1 MQVDRREHAHRP
13 DYARAAGAGGGP
25 DVRWRTACNGHA
37 RDTAVMHEAAIPILA
52 RYAVAGLFAAAL
64 STATASDCRARL
76 LAELG
81 WQLQNGAAYSVHGG
95 VPCTRADLAA
105 AREAG
110 DLRAVLPADAQSRD
124 AALDALLVHDA
135 TRCAFAMR
143 LGEATRRATT
153 RLSDNRGY
161 RFSSL
166 QGGWISFGLRGAQAA
181 GWQPVRSFGRGFMP
195 LGGNWQAIDAF
206 YAGRVRS
213 ECGVGR
219 QIAQYAAQAELY
231 GEAFDEAFA
240 AEEIVIGTF
249 RQLHGTRSV
258 LLGSGAGELVRDGL
272 ARRAAADGR
281 QAFAGLPGVLV
292 HSLDRSTV
300 DDSNNQAQNFVVHE
314 VSEAAAAALR
324 DRGGFAHYNARNRE
338 LWEISRTLDLPGLR
352 GFQRLLNENV
362 PSAHARLSPASRE
375 RVAQMQALLAD
386 PFYSG
391 FEIYVHPQGIRP
403 IGWHVVRMLDR
414 NPRTPFQ
421 VELTMHNLHTTLYQ
435 RWLQHWLQHCRA
447 TAASVA
453 NHATEAASS

>member
-1 MQVDRREHAHRP
+1 
-13 DYARAAGAGGGP
+13 
-25 DVRWRTACNGHA
+25 VRWRTARRRRA
-37 RDTAVMHEAAIPILA
+37 RDTAVMHQAAIPTLA
-52 RYAVAGLFAAAL
+52 RYAVAGLLAATL

-81 WQLQNGAAYSVHGG
+81 WRLDDGAASSVHGG
-95 VPCTRADLAA
+95 MPCARANLAGA
-105 AREAG
+105 WQAG
-110 DLRAVLPADAQSRD
+110 DLRAVLPIATDARD
-124 AALDALLVHDA
+124 AALDALLAHDA

-153 RLSDNRGY
+153 RLSDNRDY

-166 QGGWISFGLRGAQAA
+166 QPGWISFGLRGSRAA
-181 GWQPVRSFGRGFMP
+181 GWQPIRSFGRGFMP
-195 LGGNWQAIDAF
+195 LAGNRQAIDAF

-231 GEAFDEAFA
+231 GEAFDDAFD

-249 RQLHGTRSV
+249 RQLHGTKSV

-272 ARRAAADGR
+272 ARQAAADGS
-281 QAFAGLPGVLV
+281 QAFSGLPGVLV
-292 HSLDRSTV
+292 HSFDRSTV

-314 VSEAAAAALR
+314 VSVEAATALR
-324 DRGGFAHYNARNRE
+324 ERGGFAHYNVRNRE

-352 GFQRLLNENV
+352 GFQRLLTENV
-362 PSAHARLSPASRE
+362 PTAFARLSPASRE
-375 RVAQMQALLAD
+375 RVGQMRDLIAD

-391 FEIYVHPQGIRP
+391 FEIYVHPHGIRP

-421 VELTMHNLHTTLYQ
+421 VELTMHNLHTTLYR

-447 TAASVA
+447 TAANVA
-453 NHATEAASS
+453 NHAAESASS